1 MNYKKMFRLGNRSK
15 LKALKEIY
23 NKDVDEILELEILE
37 DVFTLV
43 RETKEKDL
51 EDIIYEFQT
60 FDPKNREIIALGIK
74 IIGKVGEKYVEEV
87 YNYIPFLIKSLD
99 SEFEVIRYASAEALA
114 KIPSKLTI
122 YAYPKLIKN
131 MDNKVY
137 ADALVSLIFKA
148 ENKEAI
154 LLELYKNFD
163 SFYSLYVLKKIAE
176 IDKNLVY
183 DFIPLVLKHINKEEA
198 KEFLRYLKG
207 YDDKV

>member
-1 MNYKKMFRLGNRSK
+1 MNYKKMFKFGNKSK

-23 NKDVDEILELEILE
+23 NKEVDEILELDILE
-37 DVFTLV
+37 DIFTLV

-51 EDIIYEFQT
+51 EDIFHEFQT

-99 SEFEVIRYASAEALA
+99 SEFDVIRYASAEALA

-131 MDNKVY
+131 LDNKVY

-163 SFYSLYVLKKIAE
+163 SSYSLYVLRKIAE
-176 IDKNLVY
+176 RDKNLVY
-183 DFIPLVLKHINKEEA
+183 DFIPLVLKHIHKEEA
-198 KEFLRYLKG
+198 KEFLKYLKG
-207 YDDKV
+207 